1 MKSEYR
7 YVKDFKVE
15 GKPFRFLIDWSG
27 QLILLNMTYIS
38 DGWGDVLPCESYR
51 SVGARLGAKVYRE
64 TIKIAVNA
72 IFSLKLKH
80 FWYST
85 GCEEIRQSL
94 YERLANRLSE
104 KYGFYCYKS
113 GGCFMFYKVNAS

>member
-15 GKPFRFLIDWSG
+15 GKPFRFIIDWSG

-64 TIKIAVNA
+64 AIKIAINA

-85 GCEEIRQSL
+85 SCEEIRQSL

-113 GGCFMFYKVNAS
+113 GGCFMFYKVNA

>member
-15 GKPFRFLIDWSG
+15 GKPFRFIIDWSG

-38 DGWGDVLPCESYR
+38 AGWGDILPCESSR

-64 TIKIAVNA
+64 TI
-72 IFSLKLKH
+72 
-80 FWYST
+80 
-85 GCEEIRQSL
+85 
-94 YERLANRLSE
+94 
-104 KYGFYCYKS
+104 
-113 GGCFMFYKVNAS
+113 